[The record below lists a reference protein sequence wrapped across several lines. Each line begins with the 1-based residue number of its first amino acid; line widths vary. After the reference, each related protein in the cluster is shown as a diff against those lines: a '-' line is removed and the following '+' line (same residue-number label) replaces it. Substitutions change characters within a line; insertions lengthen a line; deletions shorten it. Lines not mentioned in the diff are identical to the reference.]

1 VPAGQCGK
9 SGLRPG
15 QPYHLAMRPQSDDQ
29 AAEQQLA
36 DLGRALHKRAD
47 TLAAAMAAR
56 ITGEVTFYREHPDV
70 VSPAELRDSCHAHL
84 EFVLGSLGAAT
95 ARDTS
100 PAQDNGRRRADT
112 DVPLPVLMDAYRV
125 GSRFIWES
133 FVDEAASSGA
143 PDSQTLV
150 RASSRVWML
159 QDDFIV
165 AMAAGYRDA
174 MTARVLNRE
183 HERSALV
190 GALLEGRITETRT
203 LWETAEIL
211 RISRRGPYVVVAAEV
226 PELGR
231 QAISDAE
238 NRLRAEDI
246 SSAWRL
252 LPDLQVGI
260 VVLRTPGQLSRL
272 VALLT
277 SRATHRVG
285 VSPQYQALEQTGQ
298 GLRFARIAMTAAA
311 PGRAQVTVFDQAP
324 LAVTASSTPEVM
336 GHVVDS
342 VLGPLAGLPAAER
355 SVLLDTLEAWRDGGG
370 SASQAAARLFVHPN
384 TVRHRLRRISAA
396 TGRSLSAPRDV
407 AELCL
412 ALEAARQNPAPP

>member
-1 VPAGQCGK
+1 MTA
-9 SGLRPG
+9 
-15 QPYHLAMRPQSDDQ
+15 DN
-29 AAEQQLA
+29 AANP
-36 DLGRALHKRAD
+36 GRAPAS
-47 TLAAAMAAR
+47 R
-56 ITGEVTFYREHPDV
+56 IIWPCGHNLMTR
-70 VSPAELRDSCHAHL
+70 LRS
-84 EFVLGSLGAAT
+84 S
-95 ARDTS
+95 
-100 PAQDNGRRRADT
+100 
-112 DVPLPVLMDAYRV
+112 
-125 GSRFIWES
+125 SRFIWES
-133 FVDEAASSGA
+133 LVDEAASSGA

-412 ALEAARQNPAPP
+412 ALEAARQNPATP

>member
-1 VPAGQCGK
+1 MTR
-9 SGLRPG
+9 LR
-15 QPYHLAMRPQSDDQ
+15 S
-29 AAEQQLA
+29 
-36 DLGRALHKRAD
+36 
-47 TLAAAMAAR
+47 
-56 ITGEVTFYREHPDV
+56 
-70 VSPAELRDSCHAHL
+70 S
-84 EFVLGSLGAAT
+84 
-95 ARDTS
+95 
-100 PAQDNGRRRADT
+100 
-112 DVPLPVLMDAYRV
+112 
-125 GSRFIWES
+125 SRFIWES
-133 FVDEAASSGA
+133 LVDEAASSGA

-211 RISRRGPYVVVAAEV
+211 RLTRRGPYVVVAAEV

-285 VSPQYQALEQTGQ
+285 VSPQYQPWS
-298 GLRFARIAMTAAA
+298 R
-311 PGRAQVTVFDQAP
+311 PGR
-324 LAVTASSTPEVM
+324 
-336 GHVVDS
+336 GC
-342 VLGPLAGLPAAER
+342 
-355 SVLLDTLEAWRDGGG
+355 G
-370 SASQAAARLFVHPN
+370 SPGSR
-384 TVRHRLRRISAA
+384 
-396 TGRSLSAPRDV
+396 
-407 AELCL
+407 
-412 ALEAARQNPAPP
+412 